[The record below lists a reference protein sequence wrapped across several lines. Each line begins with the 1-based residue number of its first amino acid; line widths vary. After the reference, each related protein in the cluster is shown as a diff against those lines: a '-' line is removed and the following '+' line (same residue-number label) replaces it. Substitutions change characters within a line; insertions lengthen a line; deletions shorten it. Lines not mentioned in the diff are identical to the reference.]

1 MIDVLQAE
9 CREICFVLKEDTAGL
24 HPVIA
29 KDTKLRIKEG
39 MLRPDRPL
47 NELLDDRIRPAE
59 PKCLIGKL
67 CIGLFPHTVVPVDVG
82 MDIVDKWSYGMHF
95 RESLRNMSQRR
106 TTRDPFATV
115 LLVHILLYP
124 FASVLGREVWSI

>member
-1 MIDVLQAE
+1 M
-9 CREICFVLKEDTAGL
+9 LKEDTAGL

-39 MLRPDRPL
+39 MLRPDHPL

-67 CIGLFPHTVVPVDVG
+67 CIGLSPNVIMPVKVS
-82 MDIVDKWSYGMHF
+82 MYIVDKGSHGM
-95 RESLRNMSQRR
+95 
-106 TTRDPFATV
+106 
-115 LLVHILLYP
+115 
-124 FASVLGREVWSI
+124 ASVSRAEI